1 MRDGLGIDAPSA
13 GWVRVARPKSWGRGV
28 YQKSWTS
35 LSLLEIGINLLTGN
49 YLDCDLIP
57 RHLNKQTNK
66 QTNKKKAIKQTN
78 KQTIS
83 KCSKFGT
90 ESPKVVGISDYVYF
104 SSARIAAHNMWG
116 TKRKRRLRG
125 PSPPRSSTGGALQ
138 GHAYVTATEGYLAS
152 LPCTTDGRTDGGLLP
167 PFFFLPFCS
176 VAHRLLRRCRVSI
189 EEKVSERSPSQYGG
203 GGPKEKEKQRG
214 EATESRERETR
225 PWLRG
230 CCHIP

>member
-1 MRDGLGIDAPSA
+1 
-13 GWVRVARPKSWGRGV
+13 V

-66 QTNKKKAIKQTN
+66 QTKKKKAIKQTNKQTN

-152 LPCTTDGRTDGGLLP
+152 LPCTTDGRTDGGAPSSILLP
-167 PFFFLPFCS
+167 PLLLCCS
-176 VAHRLLRRCRVSI
+176 PSTSSLSCFNRG
-189 EEKVSERSPSQYGG
+189 ESER
-203 GGPKEKEKQRG
+203 EITITIRG
-214 EATESRERETR
+214 RGAEGEREAKRRGHREPRERNEAVVEGMLPYTLVEAKR
-225 PWLRG
+225 FVQADGNCSARMEQ
-230 CCHIP
+230 H